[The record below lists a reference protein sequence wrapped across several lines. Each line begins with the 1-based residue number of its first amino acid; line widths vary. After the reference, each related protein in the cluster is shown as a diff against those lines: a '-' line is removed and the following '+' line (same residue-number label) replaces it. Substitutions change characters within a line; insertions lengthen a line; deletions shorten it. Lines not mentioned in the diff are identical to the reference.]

1 MTTLAPPIDAP
12 AAPRARAAHV
22 GEDSLI
28 LELAD
33 GRSLSAPLAWYP
45 RLLAG
50 NAAERTHFELIG
62 EGEGIHWPD
71 LDEDLSVESVL
82 AGRPSGES
90 LESFRRWLLA
100 RSARGAAAN

>member
-1 MTTLAPPIDAP
+1 MTTLVPPTDAP
-12 AAPRARAAHV
+12 TAARARAAHV

-33 GRSLSAPLAWYP
+33 GRSLSTPLAWYP

-50 NAAERTHFELIG
+50 SAAERTHLELIG

-82 AGRPSGES
+82 AGRPSAES
-90 LESFRRWLLA
+90 LESFRRWLSA
-100 RSARGAAAN
+100 RTLRGAAV